1 MTEDER
7 KLLQERGY
15 RWQLV
20 SPDGEVVSIHEA
32 LEKIQAEEEA
42 PEHHALISDDEF
54 PSGPPW
60 KR

>member
-7 KLLQERGY
+7 KLLQEHGY

-20 SPDGEVVSIHEA
+20 SPDGKVVSVHEA
-32 LEKIQAEEEA
+32 LGKIQAEEEA
-42 PEHHALISDDEF
+42 PEHHAVIWDEAF
-54 PSGPPW
+54 HSGPPR